1 MQFSVSR
8 YSTRCSELQAD
19 HLFSP
24 QLSFLAVK
32 DCKRTCLPKEDE
44 FSDWF
49 TPSQKLEKLLQRH
62 GWEKL
67 AGN

>member
-1 MQFSVSR
+1 
-8 YSTRCSELQAD
+8 
-19 HLFSP
+19 
-24 QLSFLAVK
+24 VK

-44 FSDWF
+44 FSDFF
-49 TPSQKLEKLLQRH
+49 TPSQKLEKLLQRR